1 MGSLSYICYLLGRG
15 VIPLTN
21 PNPVHHSVHPG
32 EQGTLAYQVYNANAG
47 FDVSDDVGGSE
58 NVPKLFTVG

>member
-1 MGSLSYICYLLGRG
+1 MLFAWKG

-32 EQGTLAYQVYNANAG
+32 EQGTLAYQAYNANAG
-47 FDVSDDVGGSE
+47 FDVVDDVGGSQNAPE
-58 NVPKLFTVG
+58 LFTPR